1 MSKLKKKANRSGRTD
16 VPSLILCLDGKK
28 WMTIINVSAETDE
41 EGEVMDMT
49 SSEESDSQTDNS
61 EGTLNHL
68 YEDD

>member
-1 MSKLKKKANRSGRTD
+1 M
-16 VPSLILCLDGKK
+16 I
-28 WMTIINVSAETDE
+28 IINFSAETDE